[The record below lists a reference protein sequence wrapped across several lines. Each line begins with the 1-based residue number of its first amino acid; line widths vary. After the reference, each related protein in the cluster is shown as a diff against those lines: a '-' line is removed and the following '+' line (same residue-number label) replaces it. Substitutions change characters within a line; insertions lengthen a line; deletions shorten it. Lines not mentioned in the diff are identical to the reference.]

1 MVRLGLGAEARQAG
15 AAWSAHC
22 QDRAVDLRAG
32 ISDQPGFRGLLRL
45 RALLKRQCG
54 AVVRHDGSLMRAS
67 AGRAVGSDA
76 DRLIKVV
83 AVDGTR
89 GRVRA
94 GTRVAGATG
103 EVTVAT
109 LIARS
114 GGTICDGGVAL
125 PDASSGPWP
134 PAGLWHAPLM
144 AGVIAPAIRGA
155 ERGPS
160 CFPVRQPWK
169 GHLLR

>member
-1 MVRLGLGAEARQAG
+1 
-15 AAWSAHC
+15 
-22 QDRAVDLRAG
+22 VDLPAG
-32 ISDQPGFRGLLRL
+32 KPGFGKPLRV

-54 AVVRHDGSLMRAS
+54 AVVRQDGSLMRAS
-67 AGRAVGSDA
+67 TGCAVGSDD
-76 DRLIKVV
+76 DRLIEVV
-83 AVDGTR
+83 AADGTR
-89 GRVRA
+89 GRLRA
-94 GTRVAGATG
+94 GTRVAGETG

-109 LIARS
+109 LIAQAD
-114 GGTICDGGVAL
+114 GVICDGGVAL